1 MKAKLA
7 IFLTSS
13 LLLSSCVS
21 SGPKVSGL
29 NEHTQRNLIKM
40 RQYPELIKAFESDF
54 KKGAVKDKDYLLLRL
69 NYATVL
75 HYNGDYKQSNAV
87 LKECQQLVDNYDTT
101 ASEEVLGFVAN
112 GKTKKFKLEDFEVLN
127 ISFLKSLNSLLDGNL
142 DDAIIEMKRMDR
154 IGRMLSKESGNNLLE
169 QTQYTTYLS
178 AILFEARR
186 LSDDNALD
194 SAYIDYKRVQ
204 KVYPRHPYIAYDL
217 WRTAFLNGRSED
229 LKAWEKLYPI
239 PLDYKQAISNKELVE
254 SQGELVIIFSNGLA
268 PQKDSH
274 PDYKNV
280 PVYIPQPS
288 LNEYAHIKIDDEDY
302 GHTVP
307 LANLSSLM
315 IKDLE
320 NRYATKVGVEKA
332 KEIVG
337 AVLTV
342 GLGPA
347 GMLFSSLNT
356 AFKGTPDTRAWDMLP
371 ANYQIA
377 RIPLRAGNY
386 ELEISLKGSGGVFP
400 QTVNITRGRKTL
412 IFLSVH
418 E

>member
-1 MKAKLA
+1 MKRFLA
-7 IFLTSS
+7 LTLSIF
-13 LLLSSCVS
+13 LSSCVS
-21 SGPKVSGL
+21 SPVKVGGL

-40 RQYPELIKAFESDF
+40 RQYPELLKAFETDF
-54 KKGAVKDKDYLLLRL
+54 KTGKVKDKDYLLMRL

-75 HYNGDYKQSNAV
+75 HYNGDYQKSNAV
-87 LKECQQLVDNYDTT
+87 LRECQALVDNYDTT
-101 ASEEVLGFVAN
+101 LGEDVLGFATS

-127 ISFLKSLNSLLDGNL
+127 ISFLKALNSLLDGHL
-142 DDAIIEMKRMDR
+142 DNAIAEMKRMDR
-154 IGRMLSKESGNNLLE
+154 IGRMLAKQSGANLLE
-169 QTQYTTYLS
+169 QTQYNTYLS
-178 AILFEARR
+178 AILFEARK

-204 KVYPRHPYIAYDL
+204 KAYPRHPYIAYDL
-217 WRTAFLNGRSED
+217 WRTAFLNGRKED
-229 LKAWEKLYPI
+229 LKAWEKTYSI
-239 PLDYKQAISNKELVE
+239 PEAYKQNVANRNLEKT
-254 SQGELVIIFSNGLA
+254 QGELVIIFSNGMA
-268 PQKDSH
+268 PQKDTH
-274 PDYKNV
+274 ADYKNV
-280 PVYIPQPS
+280 PVYVPQPS
-288 LNEYAHIKIDDEDY
+288 KNEYAYIKLDQEDF

-307 LANLSSLM
+307 LANLSKLM

-347 GMLFSSLNT
+347 GALISSLDKT
-356 AFKGTPDTRAWDMLP
+356 FTGSADLRAWDMLP
-371 ANYQIA
+371 ADYQIA
-377 RIPLRAGNY
+377 RIPLTKGSY
-386 ELEISLKGSGGVFP
+386 ELEISLRGSGGVYT
-400 QTVNITRGRKTL
+400 QTVNITAQRKTL